1 MTGKRRMPR
10 KLPTQEDWTIDNR
23 LREFRKVLWKDGEP
37 LMVTVPYNT
46 PKGMDM
52 LRRMNERLE
61 S

>member
-10 KLPTQEDWTIDNR
+10 KLPTQEGWTIDNR

-46 PKGMDM
+46 PMGMDM